1 MSYPPPGPQGMYPPP
16 QAYAPPMMQPPTP
29 PRAPAGPRGR
39 RRYGIVR
46 TLLLGLFSADV
57 WRDVAQNWRGMGLLY
72 MLVLLT
78 LSWFVVLGK
87 FHVSGLI
94 AWLMWLFVHI
104 FFLIGF
110 RNRVLVMMQWA
121 WAYFTHRLGIRL
133 ITGSTEMPE

>member
-87 FHVSGLI
+87 FHVSFGH
-94 AWLMWLFVHI
+94 FVDAEAPPFVEQVPAMTI
-104 FFLIGF
+104 KDGVVSID
-110 RNRVLVMMQWA
+110 RPSPYVV
-121 WAYFTHRLGIRL
+121 
-133 ITGSTEMPE
+133 